1 MNFLRYT
8 FTASEQKLLLLLSF
22 LILTGSLLHL
32 FGYTAKE
39 EMNMLMADSLETV
52 LSEDEEMM
60 LDLRI
65 ATLEELMCLP
75 GIGEKRAQDII
86 DYRNEHS
93 FIDVKQLMSVK
104 GIGVKTYRR
113 IMPYLI
119 AFGDSTVSAASSR
132 SRSTK
137 PAMENIVNIN
147 SAALDELCT
156 LVRIGPARAEA
167 IISYRRQHGPF
178 SVVDDLLQVKGI
190 GPKTLELNRHRIK
203 L

>member
-75 GIGEKRAQDII
+75 GIGEKRA
-86 DYRNEHS
+86 
-93 FIDVKQLMSVK
+93 
-104 GIGVKTYRR
+104 
-113 IMPYLI
+113 
-119 AFGDSTVSAASSR
+119 
-132 SRSTK
+132 
-137 PAMENIVNIN
+137 
-147 SAALDELCT
+147 
-156 LVRIGPARAEA
+156 
-167 IISYRRQHGPF
+167 
-178 SVVDDLLQVKGI
+178 
-190 GPKTLELNRHRIK
+190 
-203 L
+203 

>member
-156 LVRIGPARAEA
+156 LVRI
-167 IISYRRQHGPF
+167 
-178 SVVDDLLQVKGI
+178 
-190 GPKTLELNRHRIK
+190 
-203 L
+203 